1 MNIKQVIM
9 DNGGQFCQSLDFGNF
24 FQGLFFIQAIIML
37 FSILSEVFY
46 ENNTLRN
53 GFETP
58 LNIKI

>member
-9 DNGGQFCQSLDFGNF
+9 DNGALFCQSLDFGNF
-24 FQGLFFIQAIIML
+24 FQRLFLIQAIIML